1 MSRAPDDGARSFGRA
16 LARDAPLTAVAL
28 GRALRTAGLPVTP
41 DSSSTFAAAAG
52 LLAAAAAER
61 LVAPG
66 PAGPSSAAAATAAAA
81 EPLVAPDRDALYWAA
96 RLSFVSSRDQ
106 LAAFDAVFAAVVDG
120 VADPAGDTRGDPG
133 APALPGAAS
142 GAPEPPVARGPSPGG
157 RAEAAPAERA
167 AQSLSVPVGVSASE
181 EERLAG
187 VRLDELDEAE
197 FALVARLVRRLA
209 LATPPRR
216 TRRSR
221 VSRRG
226 EHLDVRATLRR
237 SRRTAGDPVAQLHR
251 RRRERPR
258 PLVALLDVSG
268 SMAPYARTYLLL
280 LEGAARGA
288 RAETFVFATRLTR
301 VTRPLREGRA
311 HAALE
316 RASAAAPDWA
326 GGTRLGEALRT
337 FNDRFGRRGLARD
350 AVVVVFSDGWERAD
364 PALVG
369 REMERL
375 ARLAYRIVWVNPR
388 VAARGFA
395 PATGGMAAALP
406 HVDELVSG
414 HSVEALDAVVDAI
427 RRHR

>member
-1 MSRAPDDGARSFGRA
+1 M
-16 LARDAPLTAVAL
+16 
-28 GRALRTAGLPVTP
+28 
-41 DSSSTFAAAAG
+41 
-52 LLAAAAAER
+52 
-61 LVAPG
+61 
-66 PAGPSSAAAATAAAA
+66 
-81 EPLVAPDRDALYWAA
+81 
-96 RLSFVSSRDQ
+96 Q
-106 LAAFDAVFAAVVDG
+106 
-120 VADPAGDTRGDPG
+120 
-133 APALPGAAS
+133 
-142 GAPEPPVARGPSPGG
+142 
-157 RAEAAPAERA
+157 
-167 AQSLSVPVGVSASE
+167 
-181 EERLAG
+181 
-187 VRLDELDEAE
+187 
-197 FALVARLVRRLA
+197 RLA

-216 TRRSR
+216 ARRARS
-221 VSRRG
+221 SRRG

-268 SMAPYARTYLLL
+268 SMAPYARAYLLL

-301 VTRPLREGRA
+301 VTKPLREGRA

-388 VAARGFA
+388 VAAPGFA
-395 PATGGMAAALP
+395 PSTGGMAAALP

-414 HSVEALDAVVDAI
+414 HSVGALDAVVDAI
-427 RRHR
+427 GRHR

>member
-1 MSRAPDDGARSFGRA
+1 M
-16 LARDAPLTAVAL
+16 
-28 GRALRTAGLPVTP
+28 
-41 DSSSTFAAAAG
+41 
-52 LLAAAAAER
+52 
-61 LVAPG
+61 
-66 PAGPSSAAAATAAAA
+66 
-81 EPLVAPDRDALYWAA
+81 
-96 RLSFVSSRDQ
+96 
-106 LAAFDAVFAAVVDG
+106 
-120 VADPAGDTRGDPG
+120 
-133 APALPGAAS
+133 
-142 GAPEPPVARGPSPGG
+142 
-157 RAEAAPAERA
+157 
-167 AQSLSVPVGVSASE
+167 PVGVSASE

-216 TRRSR
+216 ARRSR

-268 SMAPYARTYLLL
+268 SMAPYARAYLLL

-388 VAARGFA
+388 VAAPGFA
-395 PATGGMAAALP
+395 PSTGGMAAALP

>member
-1 MSRAPDDGARSFGRA
+1 MSPVPGDGARSFSRA
-16 LARDAPLTAVAL
+16 LARDAPFTAVAL
-28 GRALRTAGLPVTP
+28 GRALRAAGLQVTP
-41 DSSSTFAAAAG
+41 DRSSTFATAAG
-52 LLAAAAAER
+52 LLAA
-61 LVAPG
+61 
-66 PAGPSSAAAATAAAA
+66 
-81 EPLVAPDRDALYWAA
+81 DRSALYWAA

-106 LAAFDAVFAAVVDG
+106 LAAFDAVFAGIVDG

-133 APALPGAAS
+133 APSLPGAARPFAPPAP
-142 GAPEPPVARGPSPGG
+142 GAPSAGGSGRETGDG
-157 RAEAAPAERA
+157 RAAAPEI
-167 AQSLSVPVGVSASE
+167 VPVGVSASA
-181 EERLAG
+181 EERLSG

-197 FALVARLVRRLA
+197 FALVARLVQRLA
-209 LATPPRR
+209 LATPARR
-216 TRRSR
+216 ARRARS
-221 VSRRG
+221 SRRG
-226 EHLDVRATLRR
+226 EHLDMRATLRR

-268 SMAPYARTYLLL
+268 SMAPYARAYLLL

-301 VTRPLREGRA
+301 VTKPLREGRA

-350 AVVVVFSDGWERAD
+350 AVVVVLSDGWERAD

-388 VAARGFA
+388 VAAPGFA

-414 HSVEALDAVVDAI
+414 HSVNALDAVVDAI
-427 RRHR
+427 GRPR